1 MAAPDA
7 PRGKP
12 ATAQQAEP
20 AHGLEGVLGARGME
34 PAAGAEKGAHRP
46 LVAADQAD
54 DEEAKGAAHVDPRL
68 LLGPCLG
75 LAPSEPSGAD
85 ALDVADRSGRAAGAG
100 SARGAK
106 SLPPVL
112 CSITFV
118 HSAVRLA
125 CSSAPGAPRAFGRAL
140 TTRSTAGRVCWCSRN
155 DSRMM
160 RRMRLRSTA
169 LPAVRTATAMP
180 RRAPCL
186 SLLLAVTAKN
196 PSPKRRPRA
205 YAASN
210 SDLRRRRL
218 CAGKVSRCISSPRPT
233 HSASGAVPMAV
244 RDDRAAGSPQSD
256 ES

>member
-1 MAAPDA
+1 
-7 PRGKP
+7 
-12 ATAQQAEP
+12 
-20 AHGLEGVLGARGME
+20 ME
-34 PAAGAEKGAHRP
+34 SAAGAEKWAHRP
-46 LVAADQAD
+46 LVAADQSD
-54 DEEAKGAAHVDPRL
+54 DEQAQCSAHPDP
-68 LLGPCLG
+68 GPFG
-75 LAPSEPSGAD
+75 PGP
-85 ALDVADRSGRAAGAG
+85 VRR
-100 SARGAK
+100 AK
-106 SLPPVL
+106 SLPAAL
-112 CSITFV
+112 CSITFA
-118 HSAVRLA
+118 HNAVRLA
-125 CSSAPGAPRAFGRAL
+125 WSSAPAAPRAFGRAL
-140 TTRSTAGRVCWCSRN
+140 TTRSTAGRVCWCRRN
-155 DSRMM
+155 DSRTI